1 MVNYSSD
8 IKVRILLV
16 HYILPLVMF
25 TIAVTCF
32 SFEDTLTNVVFGSLV
47 ALAFVLNLSL
57 SRRRYLYSF
66 DPLSGGLEISYFNVF
81 LQRKTVQ
88 VPASELA
95 GIGRLQV
102 DPITQCPTLKVK
114 VDNKWQGFSIL
125 SKGLRD
131 AARLFFHA
139 ANASLL

>member
-1 MVNYSSD
+1 
-8 IKVRILLV
+8 
-16 HYILPLVMF
+16 
-25 TIAVTCF
+25 
-32 SFEDTLTNVVFGSLV
+32 
-47 ALAFVLNLSL
+47 
-57 SRRRYLYSF
+57 
-66 DPLSGGLEISYFNVF
+66 LEISYFNVF